1 MKFQTFTNW
10 LNIRQDDIKILMA
23 SNESISENLQH
34 HIENNLEIC
43 DNIFRPY
50 SKTFFDL
57 IKEAKELYYANL
69 LEVTDDDA
77 DLLESDIGEM
87 AEYNGETVFLD
98 LPFIEEGSETGD
110 KKVSIGKPFRTPGA
124 NKKFAV
130 YVKSKSGRVKKV
142 RFGDP
147 NMKIRASNPARR
159 KSFAA
164 RHKCSQKKD
173 KTTAGYWSCR
183 SHRMKSLGTHDKG
196 KYW

>member
-1 MKFQTFTNW
+1 MKFKDY
-10 LNIRQDDIKILMA
+10 LDKNILYLSENTQFLSENLKYHLDNNI
-23 SNESISENLQH
+23 EISENV
-34 HIENNLEIC
+34 
-43 DNIFRPY
+43 FRPF
-50 SKTFFDL
+50 SDAFFNL
-57 IKEAKELYYANL
+57 IKEARVLYRQNL

-77 DLLESDIGEM
+77 EILESDIGET
-87 AEYNGETVFLD
+87 AEYNGETVYLD
-98 LPFIEEGSETGD
+98 LPFIEDMVIEAEHKG
-110 KKVSIGKPFRTPGA
+110 KKVNVGKPFRTPGEK
-124 NKKFAV
+124 KKFAV
-130 YVKSKSGRVKKV
+130 YVKTSAGKIKKV

-173 KTTAGYWSCR
+173 KTTPGYWSCR

>member
-1 MKFQTFTNW
+1 MRFKDYFDK
-10 LNIRQDDIKILMA
+10 NILLIVDTP
-23 SNESISENLQH
+23 ISENLKH
-34 HIENNLEIC
+34 HINNNIEISENV
-43 DNIFRPY
+43 FRPY
-50 SKTFFDL
+50 SKAFFEL
-57 IKEAKELYYANL
+57 IKEARDLYYQNL
-69 LEVTDDDA
+69 IEVTDFDA
-77 DLLESDIGEM
+77 EILESDIGET
-87 AEYNGETVFLD
+87 AEYNGEIVFLD
-98 LPFIEEGSETGD
+98 LPFEEKEDISEAEYKG
-110 KKVSIGKPFRTPGA
+110 KKVNVGKPFRTPGEK
-124 NKKFAV
+124 KKFAV
-130 YVKSKSGRVKKV
+130 FVKTSSGRIKKV